1 MGKLSGKYAV
11 VTGGGQGIGRAIVEA
26 YIKEDVAGV
35 VVLDYNTE
43 VAEKMRSEVAPDRI
57 SVVGCD
63 VSDRASVEAAFEQ
76 VSKLVPQVDILVNN
90 AGITRDAMIHKMDY
104 SNFERVLKTNLFG
117 AFSCTQMVA
126 PGMRERKYGKIIFIG
141 SVNSSGQYGQSNYAS
156 SKAGILGLCGSVA
169 KELAKYNVTANVIE
183 PGYIITDILNTVPQ
197 KMLDDWINLI
207 PMRRMAK
214 PEELGP
220 IAVFLACDDSS
231 FVTGNVIRACG
242 GAKMD
247 L

>member
-43 VAEKMRSEVAPDRI
+43 VAEKMRGEVAPDRI

-117 AFSCTQMVA
+117 DV
-126 PGMRERKYGKIIFIG
+126 GK
-141 SVNSSGQYGQSNYAS
+141 S
-156 SKAGILGLCGSVA
+156 
-169 KELAKYNVTANVIE
+169 
-183 PGYIITDILNTVPQ
+183 
-197 KMLDDWINLI
+197 
-207 PMRRMAK
+207 
-214 PEELGP
+214 
-220 IAVFLACDDSS
+220 
-231 FVTGNVIRACG
+231 
-242 GAKMD
+242 
-247 L
+247 